1 MDIGLGALYSE
12 QAVQN
17 GMTTAKADLI
27 FASLPYKILHEFQIP
42 LYEKMKERDAA
53 FYKGLEKA
61 GFMLDWG
68 DDGSG
73 LFMKYLRRGSGYYID
88 IGASQLIIDGAIKL
102 KSGVDVAEIKEH
114 SVLLSDG
121 TELPADVIVYATGY
135 GSMNGWAAELISRR
149 LPTRSANAGDSART
163 PPRIPAHGKV
173 SSATCG
179 SRRSRRRS
187 GSMAVTCTSRAII
200 RSSCRCS

>member
-1 MDIGLGALYSE
+1 MEIGLGALYSE
-12 QAVQN
+12 QAVQS

-42 LYEKMKERDAA
+42 VYAEMKKRDAD

-68 DDGSG
+68 DDESG

-88 IGASQLIIDGAIKL
+88 VGASDLIIDGSIKL
-102 KSGVDVAEIKEH
+102 KSGVDVKEITEH

-121 TELPADVIVYATGY
+121 TELPADLIVYATGY
-135 GSMNGWAAELISRR
+135 GSMNGWAADLISRR
-149 LPTRSANAGDSART
+149 SPTRSANAGASAPT
-163 PPRIPAHGKV
+163 PPRIPAPGKA
-173 SSATCG
+173 SCATCG
-179 SRRSRRRS
+179 SRRSRKRS
-187 GSMAVTCTSRAII
+187 GSMAAICTSRATI

>member
-1 MDIGLGALYSE
+1 KFSMPLNCGMSGRPNIPQFKGMENFRGDQHHSSKHPGPDSYFGKKVVVIGSNNSAHDICAALWEAGVDVTMVQRSTTHIVKSDTLMDIGLGALYSE

-17 GMTTAKADLI
+17 GMTTARADLI

-53 FYKGLEKA
+53 FYEGLERA

-88 IGASQLIIDGAIKL
+88 VGASQLIIDGAIKL
-102 KSGVDVAEIKEH
+102 KSGVDVTEIREH
-114 SVLLSDG
+114 S
-121 TELPADVIVYATGY
+121 
-135 GSMNGWAAELISRR
+135 
-149 LPTRSANAGDSART
+149 
-163 PPRIPAHGKV
+163 
-173 SSATCG
+173 
-179 SRRSRRRS
+179 
-187 GSMAVTCTSRAII
+187 
-200 RSSCRCS
+200 